1 MKVLSWNVNSLKIR
15 YEQLGQIITEH
26 GPDVI
31 SLQETK
37 TQDDNFPERLLKD
50 QGYDSIF
57 MGQKTFNGVAILTR
71 LSFENIIYNIPNF
84 EDAQKRFISL
94 DVHYQNKKIKIMNG
108 YFPNGQ
114 SLDSDKFVYKK
125 KWISALISYIQD
137 NQSDALL
144 MGDFNIAPNDI
155 DCHEP
160 EKWINT
166 VLTSNEERD
175 LFNKIIELNYVD
187 TYRELNPNEPGY
199 TWWDYRMAAFRR
211 NLGLRIDHILA
222 SHSLLPFVK
231 KFDVL
236 KEYRKIERPSDHA
249 PILLTMSF

>member
-1 MKVLSWNVNSLKIR
+1 MKVLSWNINSLKIR
-15 YEQLGQIITEH
+15 YQQLIQIIIEH
-26 GPDVI
+26 APDVI

-37 TQDDNFPERLLKD
+37 TQDDNFPESLLKD
-50 QGYDSIF
+50 QGYQSIF

-71 LSFENIIYNIPNF
+71 LSFENINYNIPNF
-84 EDAQKRFISL
+84 EDDQKRFLSL
-94 DVHYQNKKIKIMNG
+94 DIHYQNKKIKIMNG

-114 SLDSDKFVYKK
+114 SLDSDKFIYKK
-125 KWISALISYIQD
+125 KWILALISYIKD
-137 NQSDALL
+137 NQSDSLL

-160 EKWINT
+160 EKWTNT
-166 VLTSNEERD
+166 VLTSNEERK
-175 LFNKIIELNYVD
+175 LFNEIISINYID
-187 TYRELNPNEPGY
+187 TYRKLNPNEPGY

-222 SHSLLPFVK
+222 SNSLVPYIK
-231 KFDVL
+231 KFDIL
-236 KEYRKIERPSDHA
+236 KEYRKLERPSDHA